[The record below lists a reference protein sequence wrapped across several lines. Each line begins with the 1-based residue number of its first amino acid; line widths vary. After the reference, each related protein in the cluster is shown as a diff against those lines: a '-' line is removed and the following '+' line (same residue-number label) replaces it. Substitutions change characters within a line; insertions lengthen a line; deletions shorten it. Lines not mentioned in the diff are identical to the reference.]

1 MVVMLPPPD
10 SALAAHINYR
20 GLPTPQQP
28 DTPPKPQIRPRAA
41 DQPKP
46 AMSGVLDTVI
56 GAYHQLWHVEKSF
69 RMSKARPASPTD
81 LPPPARTHRRAP
93 EHRVRR
99 AGRVPLDRE
108 ANRLEHQK
116 IRPNH
121 PALPHHPD
129 QGRQAHHH

>member
-46 AMSGVLDTVI
+46 AMSGVLEP
-56 GAYHQLWHVEKSF
+56 GLAGRGQ
-69 RMSKARPASPTD
+69 RPGQRLIE
-81 LPPPARTHRRAP
+81 LPRLHPDRPPGP
-93 EHRVRR
+93 RVRVGQSV
-99 AGRVPLDRE
+99 AVKVGKGTSGGQLDCR
-108 ANRLEHQK
+108 
-116 IRPNH
+116 
-121 PALPHHPD
+121 
-129 QGRQAHHH
+129 